1 MNKNQSVLLAGGTGM
16 VGTALAHYFNKN
28 GYSVYFLSTQTKADE
43 NYLKWAPYDS
53 FIDLKG
59 HDFFD
64 VIINLAGANIGSQF
78 WTEKRKVELTKS
90 RVEST
95 QFLSNL
101 IKNKKLNTN
110 HFIQFSAIGFYG
122 DRNDEV
128 LDESSSKGSG
138 FLSDLVEKWENACDL
153 PENMTKTIVRLG
165 VVLDYNS
172 GALPKM
178 LMTLPFRFAT
188 LFGNGNN
195 YIGAIWLQDIPK
207 KIDLI
212 LKNNIKGVV
221 NLVGSEAFTQK
232 SLIAFCAKEQKR
244 SCFFVPTPAFLL
256 KKLLGDFSE
265 VMLSSQKVVSN
276 RI

>member
-1 MNKNQSVLLAGGTGM
+1 MNKNQSVLLAGGSGM
-16 VGTALAHYFNKN
+16 VGTALAQYFKDN
-28 GYSVYFLSTQTKADE
+28 GFSVYFLTTQTNADS
-43 NYLKWAPYDS
+43 NYLKWSPYDT
-53 FIDLKG
+53 FIDLKD
-59 HDFFD
+59 HNYFD

-78 WTEKRKVELTKS
+78 WTEKRKVELIKS

-95 QFLSNL
+95 QFLSSL
-101 IKNKKLNTN
+101 INEKKLNTN

-122 DRNDEV
+122 DRNDEI

-138 FLSDLVEKWENACDL
+138 FLSDLVEKWENACQL
-153 PENMTKTIVRLG
+153 PENISKTVVRLG
-165 VVLDYNS
+165 VVLDYKS

-178 LMTLPFRFAT
+178 LITLPFRFAT

-195 YIGAIWLQDIPK
+195 YIGTIWLQDIPG

-212 LKNNIKGVV
+212 LKNKIKGVV
-221 NLVGSEAFTQK
+221 NLVGSEVFTQK

-244 SCFFVPTPAFLL
+244 SCFFVPTPAFLI

-265 VMLSSQKVVSN
+265 VMLSSQRVQSN